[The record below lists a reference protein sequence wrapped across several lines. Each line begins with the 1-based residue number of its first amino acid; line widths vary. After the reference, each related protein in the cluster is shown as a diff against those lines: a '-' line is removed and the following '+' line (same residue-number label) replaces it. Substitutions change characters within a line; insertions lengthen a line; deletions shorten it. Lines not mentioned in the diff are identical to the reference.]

1 MSCPLST
8 DHLTQLKKFIEV
20 CKTTPDILHLP
31 DLQFF
36 KDYIISIGGKIP
48 SATKTQSPS
57 EENIE
62 EPAMEEEKNDS
73 DPESDLELDME
84 GVVEPDKLDDSQ
96 FMGDINAEPS
106 EENLEKADEKR
117 SEAMKEFSEGHFEKA
132 IELYTEAIKLNP
144 ISALLYAK
152 RGQVYLKLT
161 KPNACIKDCTRAL
174 ELNCDSAAAYKFRG
188 RAHRLLG
195 DWEKAAADLR
205 QACNIDFDEQTDEWL
220 REVTPNARK
229 LEQHKLKQERKKAEK
244 ELRERQERLRKAREA
259 NAKAAESA
267 PEPDFQSA
275 GPGGPGA
282 SNFNDFFEFLKDPE
296 IMASFKDPEVAA
308 AFQDLSQNPANVLK
322 YQSNPKIAAVLKKLA
337 SKVPGM
343 ETNFAGSGPNG
354 DDVGLD

>member
-1 MSCPLST
+1 M
-8 DHLTQLKKFIEV
+8 
-20 CKTTPDILHLP
+20 
-31 DLQFF
+31 
-36 KDYIISIGGKIP
+36 YIP
-48 SATKTQSPS
+48 
-57 EENIE
+57 
-62 EPAMEEEKNDS
+62 
-73 DPESDLELDME
+73 
-84 GVVEPDKLDDSQ
+84 
-96 FMGDINAEPS
+96 F
-106 EENLEKADEKR
+106 
-117 SEAMKEFSEGHFEKA
+117 
-132 IELYTEAIKLNP
+132 Y
-144 ISALLYAK
+144 Y
-152 RGQVYLKLT
+152 
-161 KPNACIKDCTRAL
+161 
-174 ELNCDSAAAYKFRG
+174 
-188 RAHRLLG
+188 RLLG

-267 PEPDFQSA
+267 PEPDFPPA

-282 SNFNDFFEFLKDPE
+282 PNFNDFFEFLKDPE

-343 ETNFAGSGPNG
+343 ETNFAATGPNG